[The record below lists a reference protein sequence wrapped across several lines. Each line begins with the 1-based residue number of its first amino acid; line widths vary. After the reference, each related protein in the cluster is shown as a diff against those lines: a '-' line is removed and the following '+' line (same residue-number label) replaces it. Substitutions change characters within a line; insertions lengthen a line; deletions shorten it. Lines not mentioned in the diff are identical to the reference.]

1 MILFSGQTAP
11 GKPTKAETMDIR
23 LVRRTLLEIAGD
35 ESPEK
40 PDAAIQALAVAIL
53 HVAEGVEEIRA
64 SLARL
69 AAQPAPQTRPQRR
82 SRPRT
87 HGKRTK
93 R

>member
-1 MILFSGQTAP
+1 
-11 GKPTKAETMDIR
+11 MDIR

-53 HVAEGVEEIRA
+53 HVAEGVEEIKA

-69 AAQPAPQTRPQRR
+69 AAQPPSQTRPQRR
-82 SRPRT
+82 PRPR
-87 HGKRTK
+87 KRVK
-93 R
+93 RKDR

>member
-1 MILFSGQTAP
+1 M
-11 GKPTKAETMDIR
+11 MDIR

-53 HVAEGVEEIRA
+53 HVAEGVEEIKA

-69 AAQPAPQTRPQRR
+69 AAQPASQTRPKPR
-82 SRPRT
+82 SRPRQRVK
-87 HGKRTK
+87 GAKR
-93 R
+93 

>member
-1 MILFSGQTAP
+1 
-11 GKPTKAETMDIR
+11 MDIR

-64 SLARL
+64 GLARL
-69 AAQPAPQTRPQRR
+69 TAQPAPKTRSQRR
-82 SRPRT
+82 SRSRPRA
-87 HGKRTK
+87 KRTK